1 MARNPLI
8 VVLLSMLVA
17 APAAAERLYKWV
29 DPYGN
34 VTYQDRPPPEGQGG
48 RVEEKLLGDKSRGSD
63 DPAVSAIAAKFPVT
77 LYMTSKCA
85 PCDVARMYLKS
96 RKIPFTEIDVSEKN
110 PEAQQAMREKV
121 GELAVPTITVGSK
134 VMKGYLES
142 LVEGELDQA
151 GYPKKVTKTEEPA
164 EGQEAAAPQ

>member
-1 MARNPLI
+1 MARNTLI
-8 VVLLSMLVA
+8 VLLLSMLVA

-48 RVEEKLLGDKSRGSD
+48 RVEEKLLGDKNSGSD
-63 DPAVSAIAAKFPVT
+63 DPSISAVAAKFPVT
-77 LYMTSKCA
+77 LYVTTTCA
-85 PCDVARMYLKS
+85 PCDVARNYLKS
-96 RKIPFTEIDVSEKN
+96 RKVPFAEINVSEKN
-110 PEAQQAMREKV
+110 PEAQEAMRQKV
-121 GELAVPTITVGSK
+121 GELSVPTITVGSK

-151 GYPKKVTKTEEPA
+151 GYPKKVAKPVTA
-164 EGQEAAAPQ
+164 EDQEATPQ